1 MVSICAFGQHT
12 NQTLSVRSVSTVC
25 KVTLVILQALHW
37 QFGLSR
43 VYGHSSRLPV
53 VAEHFPPSA
62 GQHSGTLLQP
72 TVSCGRSATR
82 YRIASLR
89 VCVCVCL
96 CTCTFRLA
104 LCLGSALHRPKTLRT
119 ARCFIVQLLH
129 LFLHHLDK
137 CTVAASGVYKT
148 SAFA

>member
-1 MVSICAFGQHT
+1 M
-12 NQTLSVRSVSTVC
+12 
-25 KVTLVILQALHW
+25 ILQALHW

-89 VCVCVCL
+89 VCVCV
-96 CTCTFRLA
+96 FVYVYVSF
-104 LCLGSALHRPKTLRT
+104 G
-119 ARCFIVQLLH
+119 V
-129 LFLHHLDK
+129 
-137 CTVAASGVYKT
+137 VSGFGFT
-148 SAFA
+148 PA